1 MYGRVP
7 YGFAYDLPFADG
19 QVRKIKSNQ
28 TKFYVLDMQYQVKKS
43 APSLLVRGIISI
55 SDAQENVYATLRLSL
70 LLLPLFVLV
79 SSIAGYFLAKKH
91 CHRLRPL
98 PKESRPF

>member
-1 MYGRVP
+1 M
-7 YGFAYDLPFADG
+7 
-19 QVRKIKSNQ
+19 RKIKSNQ
-28 TKFYVLDMQYQVKKS
+28 TKFYVLDMQYQAKKS
-43 APSLLVRGIISI
+43 APSLMVRGIISI
-55 SDAQENVYATLRLSL
+55 SNAQENVYATLRLSL

-98 PKESRPF
+98 PKEYKPF